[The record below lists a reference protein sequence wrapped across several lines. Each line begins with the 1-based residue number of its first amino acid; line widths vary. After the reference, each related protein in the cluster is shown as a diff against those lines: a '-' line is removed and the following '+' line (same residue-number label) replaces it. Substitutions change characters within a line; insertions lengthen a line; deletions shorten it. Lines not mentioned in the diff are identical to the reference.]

1 MNRGKGAKE
10 KAQETH
16 IDTGTHTG
24 PIIVTKLE
32 TIILKGKSITR
43 QRTSRNAIE
52 FTLCVLVHST
62 LSPEGIGLVEASH
75 MGLSASR
82 SYSVHTVLLWLP
94 VFVPIS
100 FTKKL
105 L

>member
-10 KAQETH
+10 RAQETH

-32 TIILKGKSITR
+32 NIILKGKSITR

-52 FTLCVLVHST
+52 FTL
-62 LSPEGIGLVEASH
+62 
-75 MGLSASR
+75 
-82 SYSVHTVLLWLP
+82 
-94 VFVPIS
+94 
-100 FTKKL
+100 
-105 L
+105 